1 MKITKNKKGFELQ
14 NLYGFVLMLV
24 MVGLLLGI
32 GVLILDKFSTA
43 IYLDKDV
50 VNETITTPANQTG
63 VSLARQNL
71 TTFTSF
77 INKSGVDYPTAN
89 YTVNLATGLLNI
101 TNNGTRV
108 CVEGQE
114 CYVSY
119 TWRDWGTAAV
129 SALNDT
135 RDSIT
140 PIAST
145 WLALIV
151 TIVVLAIILT
161 IVIRSFAVKG
171 R

>member
-43 IYLDKDV
+43 IYLDKTV
-50 VNETITTPANQTG
+50 TNESFTWVNETTIE
-63 VSLARQNL
+63 LAQNNL
-71 TTFTSF
+71 TSFTSL
-77 INKSGVDYPTAN
+77 ISTTGIDAVGN
-89 YTVNLATGLLNI
+89 YSVALSNGTVAVGNI
-101 TNNGTRV
+101 TETAFK
-108 CVEGQE
+108 
-114 CYVSY
+114 VSY
-119 TWRDWGTAAV
+119 EWRDWGTAAV